1 MDITI
6 KNPCAFPVEF
16 YSLDFDRQYLEE
28 EEILRQKPIS
38 DGYDQFKNLLLP
50 PRCPGDTLPE
60 ELLPKK
66 PETPNDEN
74 NNEQITQ
81 NRTNSI
87 INTDDQKDV
96 EGIKFETHRLLIG
109 RFNPYRQILVIEIFF
124 EISVFWVVTQISGK
138 LIQSTILEFW
148 NTSWKTHQV
157 TYQKWMSFP
166 EIGLSHRPNI
176 WMSFPGFANR

>member
-96 EGIKFETHRLLIG
+96 EGIKFETHRLVTEG
-109 RFNPYRQILVIEIFF
+109 FNPYRRHPKYYIFRNF
-124 EISVFWVVTQISGK
+124 SFLSGD
-138 LIQSTILEFW
+138 SDC
-148 NTSWKTHQV
+148 WKTHRRILGHLLENSYKPL
-157 TYQKWMSFP
+157 TKN
-166 EIGLSHRPNI
+166 G
-176 WMSFPGFANR
+176 

>member
-1 MDITI
+1 MMKTVESEGKHMDITI

-96 EGIKFETHRLLIG
+96 EGIKFETRQLVLRNKLFYYVIFHLYFVIG
-109 RFNPYRQILVIEIFF
+109 HFVLTKIV
-124 EISVFWVVTQISGK
+124 
-138 LIQSTILEFW
+138 
-148 NTSWKTHQV
+148 
-157 TYQKWMSFP
+157 
-166 EIGLSHRPNI
+166 
-176 WMSFPGFANR
+176 

>member
-109 RFNPYRQILVIEIFF
+109 QFNPYRQILVQKFF

-138 LIQSTILEFW
+138 LIQSTNFGAGKLIQ
-148 NTSWKTHQV
+148 T

-166 EIGLSHRPNI
+166 EI
-176 WMSFPGFANR
+176 

>member
-1 MDITI
+1 MKTIQSEGKHMDITI

-96 EGIKFETHRLLIG
+96 EGIKFET
-109 RFNPYRQILVIEIFF
+109 RQLVLRNALFYY
-124 EISVFWVVTQISGK
+124 V
-138 LIQSTILEFW
+138 IQ
-148 NTSWKTHQV
+148 
-157 TYQKWMSFP
+157 
-166 EIGLSHRPNI
+166 
-176 WMSFPGFANR
+176 

>member
-1 MDITI
+1 MKTIQSEGKHMDITI

-50 PRCPGDTLPE
+50 PRCPGDMLPE

-96 EGIKFETHRLLIG
+96 EGKKFENRQLVLRNRL
-109 RFNPYRQILVIEIFF
+109 FYYVIVHLHSA
-124 EISVFWVVTQISGK
+124 ISHFVTT
-138 LIQSTILEFW
+138 L
-148 NTSWKTHQV
+148 
-157 TYQKWMSFP
+157 
-166 EIGLSHRPNI
+166 
-176 WMSFPGFANR
+176 

>member
-109 RFNPYRQILVIEIFF
+109 RFNPYREILVIQIFF
-124 EISVFWVVTQISGK
+124 EISVFWKTHPIDDFR
-138 LIQSTILEFW
+138 ILEDELENSSSHLPKMDEFFR
-148 NTSWKTHQV
+148 NRSK
-157 TYQKWMSFP
+157 SPP
-166 EIGLSHRPNI
+166 EYLDEFSRI
-176 WMSFPGFANR
+176 FQ

>member
-1 MDITI
+1 MMKTIESEGKHMDITI

-96 EGIKFETHRLLIG
+96 EGIKFET
-109 RFNPYRQILVIEIFF
+109 RQLVLRNALFYYVIIHFV
-124 EISVFWVVTQISGK
+124 ISHFVT
-138 LIQSTILEFW
+138 T
-148 NTSWKTHQV
+148 
-157 TYQKWMSFP
+157 
-166 EIGLSHRPNI
+166 
-176 WMSFPGFANR
+176 

>member
-96 EGIKFETHRLLIG
+96 EGIKFETNRLLIG
-109 RFNPYRQILVIEIFF
+109 RFNPYRQILVQKFF

-138 LIQSTILEFW
+138 LIQSTNFGAGKLIQ
-148 NTSWKTHQV
+148 T

-166 EIGLSHRPNI
+166 EI
-176 WMSFPGFANR
+176 

>member
-109 RFNPYRQILVIEIFF
+109 QFNPYRQILVQKFLRNF
-124 EISVFWVVTQISGK
+124 SFLGGDSD
-138 LIQSTILEFW
+138 F
-148 NTSWKTHQV
+148 WKTHPIDEFWGWK
-157 TYQKWMSFP
+157 THTNHLPKMDEFSRN
-166 EIGLSHRPNI
+166 LSHHP
-176 WMSFPGFANR
+176 

>member
-1 MDITI
+1 MMFIKTIKSEGKHMDITI

-96 EGIKFETHRLLIG
+96 EGIKFETNPLQIG
-109 RFNPYRQILVIEIFF
+109 RFNSYWWILEKSSKYFS
-124 EISVFWVVTQISGK
+124 EISFSRLVTQAD
-138 LIQSTILEFW
+138 F
-148 NTSWKTHQV
+148 
-157 TYQKWMSFP
+157 
-166 EIGLSHRPNI
+166 
-176 WMSFPGFANR
+176 